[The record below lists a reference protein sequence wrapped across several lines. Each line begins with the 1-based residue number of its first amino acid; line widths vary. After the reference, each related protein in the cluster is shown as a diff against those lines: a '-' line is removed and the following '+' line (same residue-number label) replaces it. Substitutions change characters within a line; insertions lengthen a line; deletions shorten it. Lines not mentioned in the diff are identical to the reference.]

1 MAQQQKDVGNS
12 MQAANKIIDEI
23 ILSDLVNSI
32 PASKRETHANRKTRA
47 KRKDTRRFVSIFSR
61 EEVVKVSRERSS
73 DEHSAEL
80 SKLSKEQDMK
90 PLVEARE
97 RHLKRLSYLKQKF
110 PNFKSVI
117 ELYEMSLAMALQ
129 TAKKSIQMRP
139 LLLIGPP
146 GVGKTRFLLE
156 LSKALGCDFYK
167 IDMSSVT
174 AGFVLSGNTSQWGG
188 SKPGFVSQSLRNSKV
203 ANPIFFVDEIDKT
216 REYGSSNPLNA
227 FYTLLEKHAADAFLD
242 EYLNVHFDCS
252 YINWLA
258 SANYIENIEAAVLS
272 RMQVIH
278 IDMPSDKEAQV
289 IAQSIYDELLE
300 HKEWLPLFE
309 SKLSKAVL
317 TKMAGISPRQM
328 SQVIE
333 VACQKR
339 FTRSNWK
346 PGRNKLRLQASDI
359 VIPSV
364 SNKIPIGF
372 VHE

>member
-1 MAQQQKDVGNS
+1 MAQQLEDVGNS
-12 MQAANKIIDEI
+12 MQAAHKIIDEF
-23 ILSDLVNSI
+23 ILSDLIDCMPPINS
-32 PASKRETHANRKTRA
+32 ETQANRKTRV
-47 KRKDTRRFVSIFSR
+47 KRKDTRRLVSIFNR

-73 DEHSAEL
+73 DEHNSEM
-80 SKLSKEQDMK
+80 SKLSREQDAK

-110 PNFKSVI
+110 PNFKGVI
-117 ELYEMSLAMALQ
+117 ELYEMALTMALH
-129 TAKKSIQMRP
+129 TANKSIQMKP
-139 LLLIGPP
+139 TLLLGPP

-188 SKPGFVSQSLRNSKV
+188 SKPGFVSQSLRKSKV

-216 REYGSSNPLNA
+216 REYGSSNPLNV
-227 FYTLLEKHAADAFLD
+227 FYTLLEKHAANAFLD

-252 YINWLA
+252 HINWLA
-258 SANYIENIEAAVLS
+258 SANYIENIDAAILS

-278 IDMPSDKEAQV
+278 IDMPTDKEAQV
-289 IAQSIYDELLE
+289 IAQSIYDELIE

-333 VACQKR
+333 VACQRR
-339 FTRSNWK
+339 FIRSKWK
-346 PGRNKLRLQASDI
+346 PGRNKLRLHANDV
-359 VIPSV
+359 VIPSK
-364 SNKIPIGF
+364 SNKTPIGF
-372 VHE
+372 VHD